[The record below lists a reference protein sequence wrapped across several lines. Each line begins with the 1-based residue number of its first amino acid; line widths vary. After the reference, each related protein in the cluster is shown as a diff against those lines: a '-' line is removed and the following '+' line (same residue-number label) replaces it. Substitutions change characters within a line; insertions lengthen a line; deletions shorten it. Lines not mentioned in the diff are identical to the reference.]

1 MPDVTLTIDG
11 TAIQV
16 PEGSVVATALATAG
30 IEAPHRSTT
39 GEPRG
44 PLCGMG
50 MCGECRVTVNGVPH
64 VRSCH
69 TVCETGMEVTTDA
82 PV

>member
-1 MPDVTLTIDG
+1 MPDVSLTING

-16 PEGSVVATALATAG
+16 PEGSVVATALAMAG
-30 IEAPHRSTT
+30 IEAPHHSTT

-64 VRSCH
+64 VRSCQ
-69 TVCETGMEVTTDA
+69 TVCEAGMEVTTDA
-82 PV
+82 TA